1 MCEGRS
7 YRCYMKRDSGNNRIY
22 VVYVTPAKGGSSCDV
37 ENIKKGIS
45 LDYWI
50 IVGLLKP
57 RVPRV
62 RSS

>member
-1 MCEGRS
+1 
-7 YRCYMKRDSGNNRIY
+7 MKRDSGNNRIY